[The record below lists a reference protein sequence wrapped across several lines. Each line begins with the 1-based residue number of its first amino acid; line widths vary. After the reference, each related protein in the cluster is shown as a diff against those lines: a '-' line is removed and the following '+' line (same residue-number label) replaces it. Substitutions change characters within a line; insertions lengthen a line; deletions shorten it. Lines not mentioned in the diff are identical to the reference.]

1 MKFAVLFAAAG
12 MTAFLA
18 ACGPELAQTPYTQEE
33 TEWKNYLEQQYPGWR
48 APQTPPPKAVSDAPA
63 VSAPSVAEEETL
75 VISEPEKKEF
85 ELVNETVYNDGSAV
99 YSDTAAV
106 EAVAPK
112 YVEYTVK
119 KGDTLGGIARQFYQ
133 KSTGWKQ
140 IYKANTNVISDPNK
154 LKIGTVL
161 RIPQP

>member
-12 MTAFLA
+12 MTAFLT

-75 VISEPEKKEF
+75 VINEPEKKEF

-99 YSDTAAV
+99 YSDTTAV
-106 EAVAPK
+106 KPLPQICGIYRE
-112 YVEYTVK
+112 
-119 KGDTLGGIARQFYQ
+119 KGDTLGGIARQSIRNRPAGSRF
-133 KSTGWKQ
+133 T
-140 IYKANTNVISDPNK
+140 KANTNFIS
-154 LKIGTVL
+154 V
-161 RIPQP
+161 Q